1 VLLQQDNFIGL
12 SVVTPDLYDCERSIS
27 LQGLMKQQY
36 CFFSLLSS
44 QHTNVLLNHSFDSL
58 QVPVDLLLMVR
69 QLSQDEIL
77 KVHLFILSGG
87 RLRF

>member
-1 VLLQQDNFIGL
+1 MLLKQDNFIDL
-12 SVVTPDLYDCERSIS
+12 SVVAPDLYDSERRIS
-27 LQGLMKQQY
+27 LQGLMKRQY

-58 QVPVDLLLMVR
+58 QVPIVLLLMVR
-69 QLSQDEIL
+69 QLTQDEIL
-77 KVHLFILSGG
+77 QVHLFISSGG